1 MPGGSVRTHRPGA
14 WCGPSPFRTCEYGA
28 ASSSTEDHL
37 LMAGSIGRNTAVSG
51 VSDVDIIFDLPCDV
65 KKRMDGHEGNGKSD
79 LLQEVKKIIKERY
92 PNTTVRGDGQVV
104 SVQFTKYTVEVVP
117 GFRNSDDSFDYP
129 DSNDGGKWRKT
140 NPIPEQEKAE
150 EIDASANG
158 NFVRLCNILRVW
170 KNNVGFHFGGLLID
184 TLVCNYFEQ
193 RDSSWTFGFEDFPD
207 VLEDLFSYLANEDRG
222 KAYWCALGGKQHIDN
237 KDGGAFVP
245 KAKKAAEKIAHAE
258 DEELESVFTELF
270 GKRLSQE
277 AVDSSVRT
285 RRNTWREKYGY
296 WDKTEQFV
304 EDMFAIEIKGSINID
319 CKITQ
324 DGFRADWLREIVRK
338 KFPLLRGR
346 SLLFEVVSI
355 DVDPP
360 YQIFWKVR
368 NCGEEA
374 YRKKQSAYGRKNP
387 VSG

>member
-1 MPGGSVRTHRPGA
+1 MELLLVPRKN
-14 WCGPSPFRTCEYGA
+14 
-28 ASSSTEDHL
+28 HL

-117 GFRNSDDSFDYP
+117 GFRNSDDPFDYP

-222 KAYWCALGGKQHIDN
+222 KAYWCALGSKQHIDN

-296 WDKTEQFV
+296 WDNTEQFV

>member
-104 SVQFTKYTVEVVP
+104 SVQFTKYTV
-117 GFRNSDDSFDYP
+117 
-129 DSNDGGKWRKT
+129 
-140 NPIPEQEKAE
+140 
-150 EIDASANG
+150 
-158 NFVRLCNILRVW
+158 
-170 KNNVGFHFGGLLID
+170 LLID

-193 RDSSWTFGFEDFPD
+193 RDSSWTFRFEDFPD
-207 VLEDLFSYLANEDRG
+207 VLEDFFSYLANEDRG
-222 KAYWCALGGKQHIDN
+222 KAYWCALGSKQHIDN

-270 GKRLSQE
+270 GKRFS
-277 AVDSSVRT
+277 
-285 RRNTWREKYGY
+285 
-296 WDKTEQFV
+296 
-304 EDMFAIEIKGSINID
+304 
-319 CKITQ
+319 
-324 DGFRADWLREIVRK
+324 
-338 KFPLLRGR
+338 
-346 SLLFEVVSI
+346 
-355 DVDPP
+355 
-360 YQIFWKVR
+360 
-368 NCGEEA
+368 
-374 YRKKQSAYGRKNP
+374 
-387 VSG
+387 